1 VSTEDQMPGGCDRSG
16 DAAAYALGA
25 LEPDEARDFR
35 THMETCPACR
45 DDVLA
50 FEGVTRGLPSAS
62 VQYATP
68 KGLRRRVMREVRGTP
83 QDAPAHPAA
92 PPQAAPRRLRR
103 PLLIPRR
110 ALRGLAAVA
119 TVIVAVVIGV
129 AIGSSGS
136 GSGSRVIDARVTGTP
151 GSAQLRI
158 AHGRG
163 ELIVRGM
170 PAPGPGRIYE
180 VWLERG
186 QSAPAPTNTLFSVS
200 RAGSGDVGV
209 AGSLNGV
216 SEVLVTSEPAGGS
229 RVPTMP
235 PVIVARL
242 T

>member
-1 VSTEDQMPGGCDRSG
+1 MAGGCARSG

-35 THMETCPACR
+35 AHMDNCAACR
-45 DDVLA
+45 EDVAA
-50 FEGVTRGLPSAS
+50 FEGVTRGLPTAS

-68 KGLRRRVMREVRGTP
+68 RGLRRRVMREVRGTS
-83 QDAPAHPAA
+83 QDAPARATGSPRV
-92 PPQAAPRRLRR
+92 APRRVRR

-110 ALRGLAAVA
+110 TLAGLGAAAAVA
-119 TVIVAVVIGV
+119 AAVLVGV
-129 AIGSSGS
+129 AIGSSSG
-136 GSGSRVIDARVTGTP
+136 GSGSRLIQAQVMGAP

-158 AHGRG
+158 AGGRG
-163 ELIVRGM
+163 ELMVRNL
-170 PAPGPGRIYE
+170 PAPGAGRIYE

-200 RAGSGDVGV
+200 SAGAGDVGV

>member
-1 VSTEDQMPGGCDRSG
+1 MAGGCARSG

-25 LEPDEARDFR
+25 LELDEARDFR
-35 THMETCPACR
+35 AHMETCAACR
-45 DDVLA
+45 EDVSA

-83 QDAPAHPAA
+83 QDAPARGTASLGVA
-92 PPQAAPRRLRR
+92 SRRVRR
-103 PLLIPRR
+103 PLLFPRR
-110 ALRGLAAVA
+110 TLAALGA
-119 TVIVAVVIGV
+119 AAAVVGAAVVGV
-129 AIGSSGS
+129 VVGSSGS
-136 GSGSRVIDARVTGTP
+136 GSGSRVIQAAVVGAP
-151 GSAQLRI
+151 GRAQLRI

-163 ELIVRGM
+163 ELIVRDL
-170 PAPGPGRIYE
+170 PAPGAGRIYE

-186 QSAPAPTNTLFSVS
+186 QTAPAPTNTLFSVS
-200 RAGSGDVGV
+200 SAGAGDVGV

-229 RVPTMP
+229 RVPTRP
-235 PVIVARL
+235 ALIVARL

>member
-1 VSTEDQMPGGCDRSG
+1 VSAEDRVSGGCARSG

-25 LEPDEARDFR
+25 LEPAEVDEFR
-35 THMETCPACR
+35 VHMETCAACR
-45 DDVLA
+45 EDVVG
-50 FEGVTRGLPSAS
+50 FQGVIRELPAAGPQHA
-62 VQYATP
+62 VP
-68 KGLRRRVMREVRGTP
+68 KSLRKRVLKEVRATP
-83 QDAPAHPAA
+83 QDTLSAAPARAR
-92 PPQAAPRRLRR
+92 PQRVRR
-103 PLLIPRR
+103 PILIPRR
-110 ALRGLAAVA
+110 GLAALA
-119 TVIVAVVIGV
+119 GAVAVVVAVVVGV
-129 AIGSSGS
+129 AIGSSSGGS
-136 GSGSRVIDARVTGTP
+136 GTRVIQASVMGAP

-163 ELIVRGM
+163 ELVLRGL
-170 PAPGPGRIYE
+170 PAPAAGRIYE

-200 RAGSGDVGV
+200 SAGAGDVGV

>member
-1 VSTEDQMPGGCDRSG
+1 MAGGCARSG

-35 THMETCPACR
+35 AHMDNCAACR
-45 DDVLA
+45 EDVAA
-50 FEGVTRGLPSAS
+50 FEGVTRGLPTAS

-68 KGLRRRVMREVRGTP
+68 RGLRRRVMREVRGTS
-83 QDAPAHPAA
+83 QDAPARATGSPRV
-92 PPQAAPRRLRR
+92 APRRVRR

-110 ALRGLAAVA
+110 TLAGLGAAAAVA
-119 TVIVAVVIGV
+119 AAVLVGV
-129 AIGSSGS
+129 AIGSSRG
-136 GSGSRVIDARVTGTP
+136 GSGSRLIQAQVMGAP

-158 AHGRG
+158 AGGRG
-163 ELIVRGM
+163 ELMVRNL
-170 PAPGPGRIYE
+170 PAPGAGRIYE

-200 RAGSGDVGV
+200 SAGAGDVGV

>member
-1 VSTEDQMPGGCDRSG
+1 MPGGCARSG

-35 THMETCPACR
+35 AHMETCAACR
-45 DDVLA
+45 EDLAA

-68 KGLRRRVMREVRGTP
+68 KGLRRRVMREVRGTS
-83 QDAPAHPAA
+83 QDAPAHATA
-92 PPQAAPRRLRR
+92 SPQAAPRRVRR

-110 ALRGLAAVA
+110 TLAALGAAAAV
-119 TVIVAVVIGV
+119 VVAVLVGV
-129 AIGSSGS
+129 AIGSSG
-136 GSGSRVIDARVTGTP
+136 GGGGSRLIQAQVMGAP
-151 GSAQLRI
+151 GSAQLRV
-158 AHGRG
+158 AGGRG
-163 ELIVRGM
+163 ELTVRNL

-200 RAGSGDVGV
+200 SAGAGDVGV

>member
-1 VSTEDQMPGGCDRSG
+1 MAGGCARSG

-35 THMETCPACR
+35 AHMDNCAACR
-45 DDVLA
+45 EDVAA
-50 FEGVTRGLPSAS
+50 FEGVTRGLPTAS

-68 KGLRRRVMREVRGTP
+68 RGLRRRVMREVRGTS
-83 QDAPAHPAA
+83 QDAPARATGSPRV
-92 PPQAAPRRLRR
+92 APRRVRR

-110 ALRGLAAVA
+110 TLAGLGAAAAVA
-119 TVIVAVVIGV
+119 AAVLVGV
-129 AIGSSGS
+129 AIGSSSG
-136 GSGSRVIDARVTGTP
+136 GSGSRLIQAQVMGAP

-158 AHGRG
+158 AGGRG
-163 ELIVRGM
+163 ELMVRNL
-170 PAPGPGRIYE
+170 PAPGAGRIYE

-200 RAGSGDVGV
+200 SAGSGDVGV

>member
-1 VSTEDQMPGGCDRSG
+1 MSTEDQMAGGCARSG

-35 THMETCPACR
+35 AHMDNCAACR
-45 DDVLA
+45 EDVAA
-50 FEGVTRGLPSAS
+50 FEGVTRGLPTAS

-68 KGLRRRVMREVRGTP
+68 KGLRRRVMREVRGTS
-83 QDAPAHPAA
+83 QDAPARATGSPRV
-92 PPQAAPRRLRR
+92 APRRVRR

-110 ALRGLAAVA
+110 TLAGLGAAAAVA
-119 TVIVAVVIGV
+119 AAVLVGV
-129 AIGSSGS
+129 AIGSSSG
-136 GSGSRVIDARVTGTP
+136 GSGSRLIQAQVMGAP

-158 AHGRG
+158 AGGRG
-163 ELIVRGM
+163 ELMVRNL
-170 PAPGPGRIYE
+170 PAPGAGRIYE

-200 RAGSGDVGV
+200 SAGDGDVGV

>member
-1 VSTEDQMPGGCDRSG
+1 MPGGCARSG

-35 THMETCPACR
+35 AHMQTCAACR
-45 DDVLA
+45 EDVAA

-68 KGLRRRVMREVRGTP
+68 RGLRRRVMREVRGTS
-83 QDAPAHPAA
+83 QDVPAHETAS
-92 PPQAAPRRLRR
+92 PQVAPRRIRR

-110 ALRGLAAVA
+110 TLAGLGAAAAVA
-119 TVIVAVVIGV
+119 VAVVVGV
-129 AIGSSGS
+129 AIGSSGG
-136 GSGSRVIDARVTGTP
+136 GSARVIQAQVMGAS

-163 ELIVRGM
+163 ELVLRGL
-170 PAPGPGRIYE
+170 PAPAAGRIYE

-200 RAGSGDVGV
+200 SAGAGDVGV
-209 AGSLNGV
+209 AASLNGV

>member
-1 VSTEDQMPGGCDRSG
+1 VSAEDQMTGGCDRSG

-35 THMETCPACR
+35 AHMKACAACR
-45 DDVLA
+45 EDVAA

-68 KGLRRRVMREVRGTP
+68 KGLRRRVMRDVRRTP
-83 QDAPAHPAA
+83 QDAPAHVAA
-92 PPQAAPRRLRR
+92 SPGVAPRRVRR
-103 PLLIPRR
+103 PIFLPRR
-110 ALRGLAAVA
+110 ALAALGAAAAVA
-119 TVIVAVVIGV
+119 VAVVVGV

-136 GSGSRVIDARVTGTP
+136 GGGTRVIQAAVMGAP
-151 GSAQLRI
+151 GNAQLRI

-163 ELIVRGM
+163 ELVLRGL
-170 PAPGPGRIYE
+170 PAPAAGRIYE

-200 RAGSGDVGV
+200 SVGAGDVGV

>member
-1 VSTEDQMPGGCDRSG
+1 VSTEDQMADGCARSG

-35 THMETCPACR
+35 AHMDNCAACR
-45 DDVLA
+45 GDVAA
-50 FEGVTRGLPSAS
+50 FEGVTRGLPTAS

-68 KGLRRRVMREVRGTP
+68 KGLRRRVMREVRATS
-83 QDAPAHPAA
+83 QDAPAHATASPRV
-92 PPQAAPRRLRR
+92 APRRVRR

-110 ALRGLAAVA
+110 TLAGFGAAAAVA
-119 TVIVAVVIGV
+119 AAVLVGV
-129 AIGSSGS
+129 AIGSSG
-136 GSGSRVIDARVTGTP
+136 GGGGSRLIQAQVMGAP

-158 AHGRG
+158 AGGRG
-163 ELIVRGM
+163 ELMVRNL

-200 RAGSGDVGV
+200 SAGAGDVGV

>member
-1 VSTEDQMPGGCDRSG
+1 MSGGCARSG

-25 LEPDEARDFR
+25 LEPGEAQDFR
-35 THMETCPACR
+35 AHMENCAACR
-45 DDVLA
+45 DDVAA

-68 KGLRRRVMREVRGTP
+68 KALRRRVMREVRGTP
-83 QDAPAHPAA
+83 QDPPARGVAATQGAA
-92 PPQAAPRRLRR
+92 PQGGAQRRRRR
-103 PLLIPRR
+103 PILFPRR
-110 ALRGLAAVA
+110 AFAALGAAAAV
-119 TVIVAVVIGV
+119 TVAVVVGV
-129 AIGSSGS
+129 ELGSSGS
-136 GSGSRVIDARVTGTP
+136 GSSSRVIQAHVMGAP

-158 AHGRG
+158 AGGRG
-163 ELIVRGM
+163 ELIVRDM

-209 AGSLNGV
+209 GGSLNGV

-229 RVPTMP
+229 RVPTRP
-235 PVIVARL
+235 PLIVARL